1 MNKRSELRPLR
12 PIWPMTV
19 LLLSAGCADAPLDP
33 LADGSAVRQL
43 IVTQTNDVD
52 ASARNGT
59 VPPAGLDP
67 DAANAAVR
75 RMKAAVGTTVPA
87 AAQSSAADV
96 ATGAR

>member
-1 MNKRSELRPLR
+1 MNKRSELSPLR

-19 LLLSAGCADAPLDP
+19 LLLSAGCADVPLDP

-43 IVTQTNDVD
+43 IVTQTNDAD

-59 VPPAGLDP
+59 VPPAGMDP
-67 DAANAAVR
+67 DAANAAVH
-75 RMKAAVGTTVPA
+75 RMKVAVGTAAPA
-87 AAQSSAADV
+87 PAQSTVLDV